1 MIGKS
6 ILNWKIIEF
15 IGAGGMCNVYKA
27 ENEDL
32 KGSFASI
39 KCLKEDNY
47 KNEEIR
53 GRFEKE
59 AKKMFEFHKNSGSS
73 HPLYFLIHINCSPP
87 PVDPPRIYY
96 RH

>member
-15 IGAGGMCNVYKA
+15 IGTGGMCNVYKA

-39 KCLKEDNY
+39 KCLKEDKY
-47 KNEEIR
+47 KNE
-53 GRFEKE
+53 
-59 AKKMFEFHKNSGSS
+59 
-73 HPLYFLIHINCSPP
+73 
-87 PVDPPRIYY
+87 
-96 RH
+96 